1 MPIIQASINE
11 LPQSLTAGDSR
22 TWSILNSNFPA
33 STHEMVYHLHGREAS
48 LKLTGVANGD
58 THDFTLDANKTE
70 HWVEQ
75 SAYFGLVATIG
86 SIRHTVKHGSITIF
100 ANPANSDAGK
110 RIRDIEQDIAAIEA
124 FKSGRAKKGVIRS
137 SGFGRSLDKMP
148 LEEILTLETNLR
160 IHLITLKHS
169 FDDVR
174 SVIQIGI

>member
-1 MPIIQASINE
+1 MPIIEDTSDKV
-11 LPQSLTAGDSR
+11 PQSLTAGDTR

-33 STHEMVYHLHGREAS
+33 STHTMIYYLHGREAT
-48 LKLTGVANGD
+48 LKITGVANGD

-70 HWVEQ
+70 NWVEQ
-75 SAYFGLVATIG
+75 SAYYGLVATI
-86 SIRHTVKHGSITIF
+86 SSLRYTVEHGSITMF
-100 ANPANSDAGK
+100 ANPAKSDAGK

-148 LEEILTLETNLR
+148 LEEILMLETNLR

-174 SVIQIGI
+174 SVIRIGI